1 MSISNRRLEYEK
13 AQEFGDKMDVFV
25 KEQTGSWRSP
35 VVSTEKVAEEFDID
49 EQEVIERLTE
59 SDLVLGKEIA
69 DTHVWW

>member
-13 AQEFGDKMDVFV
+13 AQEFGDEMDVFV

-69 DTHVWW
+69 DTRVWW